1 MTLNLALR
9 LGGLTPSSSF
19 SPTSLPNLGL
29 WLDAS
34 DASTFTYSSGSV
46 VSQWNDKSGN
56 NYHATQ
62 GTVADQPSRTGT
74 QNSLSTVVF
83 DGTTD
88 HMTCGDVLDVG
99 LSNITMFAVVKK
111 TSNVV
116 AGVII
121 GKYKISPNA
130 GSWLMNFERSG
141 GNPFLSASYK
151 PTSTGAGVTEAAN
164 GTTSHR
170 VFAAVV
176 DRAAGS
182 INTWVDGA
190 SVGSNTFTADSGTNQ
205 NNAQAVWIG
214 RLRDSA
220 DTGFFAGYNLTG
232 EIAEIIVCLSALGT
246 TDRQATEAYLK
257 AKWGTA

>member
-1 MTLNLALR
+1 MGVTFIQSGRFGAA
-9 LGGLTPSSSF
+9 GF
-19 SPTSLPNLGL
+19 SDPTSLPNLAL

-34 DASTFTYSSGSV
+34 DASTFTYSSDSV

-56 NYHATQ
+56 SYHATQ

-88 HMTCGDVLDVG
+88 HMTCGDVIDVG
-99 LSNITMFAVVKK
+99 LSNITMVAVVKK
-111 TSNVV
+111 TSNIT
-116 AGVII
+116 AGAII
-121 GKYKISPNA
+121 GKYKISANA

-141 GNPFLSASYK
+141 GNPFLAASYK
-151 PTSTGAGVTEAAN
+151 PTSTGAGVSEAA
-164 GTTSHR
+164 TPVDTHR
-170 VFAAVV
+170 VFDAVV

-182 INTWVDGA
+182 IDTWIDGA

-220 DTGFFAGYNLTG
+220 DTGFYSGYNLTG
-232 EIAEIIVCLSALGT
+232 EIAEIIVYQSALST
-246 TDRQATEAYLK
+246 TDRQSVEAYLK
-257 AKWGTA
+257 TKWGTA